1 MKKNTGF
8 LLLAGFSLLAT
19 MAVALHGCGTKEQA
33 AATPPDPTP
42 AKFTIVGSGS

>member
-8 LLLAGFSLLAT
+8 FLLAGFSLLIT
-19 MAVALHGCGTKEQA
+19 MAVALHGCGTKDQA
-33 AATPPDPTP
+33 VAPPDPTP

>member
-19 MAVALHGCGTKEQA
+19 MAVALHGCGTKDQ